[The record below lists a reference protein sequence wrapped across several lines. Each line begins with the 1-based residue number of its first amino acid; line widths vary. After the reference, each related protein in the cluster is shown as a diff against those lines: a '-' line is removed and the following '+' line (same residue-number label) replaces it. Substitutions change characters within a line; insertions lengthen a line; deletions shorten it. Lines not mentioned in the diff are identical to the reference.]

1 MYFAVLNGQY
11 LFDSFLYEEV
21 TELSPPINCGVSGLK
36 WSGTAYFIIL
46 YLVFEVFEDLIQ
58 ASHICSAV
66 GTSTANTAQH

>member
-21 TELSPPINCGVSGLK
+21 TELNCGVSGLK

-46 YLVFEVFEDLIQ
+46 HLVFEVFEDLIQ
-58 ASHICSAV
+58 ASHRCSALPLP
-66 GTSTANTAQH
+66 TMHSTKTQ